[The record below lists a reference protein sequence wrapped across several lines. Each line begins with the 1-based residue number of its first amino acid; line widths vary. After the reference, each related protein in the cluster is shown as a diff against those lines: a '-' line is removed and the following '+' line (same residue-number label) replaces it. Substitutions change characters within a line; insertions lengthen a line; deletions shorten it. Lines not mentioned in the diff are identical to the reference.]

1 MSVQN
6 PQMWTSS
13 GPRSF
18 RTRSSSVSK
27 KAEYRRFWITAAAS
41 GSNRRSSS
49 TRSCSSVPTMQ
60 CGGNISN
67 SRSSSRWLSLV
78 KMTGVP
84 AASSSSTI
92 RTMRGM
98 AAVHSGLAMFPRR
111 VNPSWTSVTISTR
124 PGMRTPLAGRSSKSI
139 GGRPI
144 RIDRRARTWYVPV
157 SPQEPSA
164 PSRRPKWKR
173 RICMDRRHTGWVRP
187 ALVLGVLGVV
197 AAALIISPASAHF
210 EPRHERKHVKK
221 IARRIAR
228 RLATTIVQTRVGPT
242 LFIEETELVRFG
254 PISLS
259 ATSADQTIGTFGPFT
274 LKAHCDEDPALN
286 LNGELRI
293 STTEAH
299 SAFETEDFGNLD
311 DFGPA
316 DGDQPWVEANDT
328 FPDDGSQ
335 NYESTF
341 DGQLHATSA
350 TGATNLV
357 GNGSVLLN
365 GEASGAPDCL
375 FAGAI
380 LVVS

>member
-6 PQMWTSS
+6 PVMWTSNGS
-13 GPRSF
+13 SSF
-18 RTRSSSVSK
+18 RYCSRSVSK
-27 KAEYRRFWITAAAS
+27 NAEYRRFWITAAAS

-84 AASSSSTI
+84 AATSSSTI

-111 VNPSWTSVTISTR
+111 VNPSWTSVTIRTR
-124 PGMRTPLAGRSSKSI
+124 PGMRTPLAGRSSKEYRRTN
-139 GGRPI
+139 RPELTGMPGLGTFP
-144 RIDRRARTWYVPV
+144 RTHR
-157 SPQEPSA
+157 
-164 PSRRPKWKR
+164 SRRHGAAGWKHR

-210 EPRHERKHVKK
+210 VPRHERKHVKK

-228 RLATTIVQTRVGPT
+228 KEARIIVQTTVGPT

-254 PISLS
+254 PVKMNTG
-259 ATSADQTIGTFGPFT
+259 APDQTLGTFGPFT
-274 LKAHCDEDPALN
+274 VKASCDDEGGGVEEAQAFIETSVAGSLFDSYWW
-286 LNGELRI
+286 G
-293 STTEAH
+293 TEAPFDPSDTNAPIIWTEAEAAGLSSGYLGIGH
-299 SAFETEDFGNLD
+299 AEAPNGTSLSGEVTAFTNL
-311 DFGPA
+311 G
-316 DGDQPWVEANDT
+316 
-328 FPDDGSQ
+328 
-335 NYESTF
+335 
-341 DGQLHATSA
+341 TSA
-350 TGATNLV
+350 CTFSGYFLHVA
-357 GNGSVLLN
+357 SV
-365 GEASGAPDCL
+365 
-375 FAGAI
+375 
-380 LVVS
+380 